1 MPPAPPPRRRVRRLQ
16 RRQSQRQAP
25 PPRRPRAAGCKSC
38 LDAIASSPVDAI
50 DDAEAWRDAVKGSA
64 LAEPNL
70 CLGSAHARLE
80 HWDEAEQAFLAGRDA
95 AAENDKALR
104 AKLGA
109 MAGNA
114 ALAQGAFEQA
124 LTTLDLAR
132 SDAASADDLRLTGEI
147 AIDRAR
153 ALVALKREAEAATAL
168 VEART
173 STADNP
179 LAWLL
184 SATLSRRQGK
194 LAAAQAQI
202 ATAAELA
209 PRDPEIGLEAGVIAM
224 LAGNEA
230 AARQSWQSAIDTA
243 PDQRSGGDRTVLSC
257 ATGRQP
263 AKQAMIPLSVLDL
276 VPVREGGTTS
286 QALGRIGLAGAG
298 RRRKRATSAIGWP
311 SIMAWKA
318 WRAARL
324 RWCSPISAM
333 PPPPSA
339 SARAGSC
346 CPITI
351 LT

>member
-1 MPPAPPPRRRVRRLQ
+1 MLAQVGPFAAGAPAPPPRPPAAARQGQRNAAAAPTPRSRLQ
-16 RRQSQRQAP
+16 V
-25 PPRRPRAAGCKSC
+25 C
-38 LDAIASSPVDAI
+38 LDTVANSPVDTI

-95 AAENDKALR
+95 AAESDTALR

-124 LTTLDLAR
+124 LSTLDLAR

-153 ALVALKREAEAATAL
+153 ALVALKREAEAEKAL

-202 ATAAELA
+202 ATAADLA
-209 PRDPEIGLEAGVIAM
+209 PRDAEIGLEAGVIAM

-230 AARQSWQSAIDTA
+230 AARRSWQSAIDTA
-243 PDQRSGGDRTVLSC
+243 PSSEAAATARSYL
-257 ATGRQP
+257 AQ
-263 AKQAMIPLSVLDL
+263 
-276 VPVREGGTTS
+276 
-286 QALGRIGLAGAG
+286 LGANPQS
-298 RRRKRATSAIGWP
+298 KP
-311 SIMAWKA
+311 
-318 WRAARL
+318 
-324 RWCSPISAM
+324 
-333 PPPPSA
+333 
-339 SARAGSC
+339 
-346 CPITI
+346 
-351 LT
+351 